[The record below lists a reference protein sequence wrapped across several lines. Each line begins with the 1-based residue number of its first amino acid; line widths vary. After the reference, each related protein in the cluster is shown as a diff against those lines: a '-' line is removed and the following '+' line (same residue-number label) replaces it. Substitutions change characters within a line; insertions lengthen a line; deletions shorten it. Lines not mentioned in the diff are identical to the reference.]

1 MKEDDAPLV
10 NTVYDDP
17 RTEHVFDTLEGENAQ
32 FHNQRKA
39 VCKQQ
44 GCLQSY
50 HEYGIFIAFSHN
62 IAWILPGK

>member
-1 MKEDDAPLV
+1 MPKEALRCSV
-10 NTVYDDP
+10 ESSGIYK
-17 RTEHVFDTLEGENAQ
+17 AQ
-32 FHNQRKA
+32 FHNQRKP

>member
-1 MKEDDAPLV
+1 MPKEALRCSV
-10 NTVYDDP
+10 ESSGIYK
-17 RTEHVFDTLEGENAQ
+17 AQ

-50 HEYGIFIAFSHN
+50 HEYGIFIAFFHN